1 MIPTRHTYL
10 SMGASGHIGK
20 VLTDR
25 LLPVGIQVHVIGT
38 RTVVMSIRTLRF
50 SRSLLS
56 FPFPLLALSLTA
68 ALAFLLG
75 CAPAAEKDPG
85 TPASNTTTIEAR
97 VAARD
102 SAPSLSA
109 KPPTLPRPFHTESAM
124 KFSKIIGW
132 PEGKTPAAPAGFQ
145 VSVYADGLDH
155 PRWLYVLPNGDLLVA
170 ESNTEKLGG
179 EMPGPVRKAI
189 EDAGLMGSS
198 ANRITLVRDAN
209 GDGKPEVNETF
220 LAGLNQ
226 PFGMLLLRDW
236 IYVANTD
243 ALIRFPYREGH
254 TKITVKGEKVLDLPA
269 GGYNNHWT
277 RNVVAS
283 HDGSKL
289 YVSVG
294 SQTNVDEEGLDA
306 EEPRRAAI
314 LEVGPDGSDMRIFAS
329 GLRNP
334 NGMDWAAG
342 TRTLWTVVNER
353 DELGDD
359 LVPDYLTSVQEGAFY
374 GWPYSYFGQN
384 EDPRK
389 KGERPDLVA
398 KAVVPDLA
406 IGAHTASL
414 GLTFYN
420 AASAFPQRYRGGAF
434 IGQHGSWNR
443 SRLAGYKVIFVP
455 FQAGRTSGPAEDFLT
470 GFIADEAKSEVYG
483 RPVGLAVLLDGS
495 LLVADD
501 GGNVVWRVTY
511 AGSGTTA
518 SR

>member
-1 MIPTRHTYL
+1 MTPTIHSYAVMAATGPIR
-10 SMGASGHIGK
+10 
-20 VLTDR
+20 R
-25 LLPVGIQVHVIGT
+25 LVAEG
-38 RTVVMSIRTLRF
+38 
-50 SRSLLS
+50 
-56 FPFPLLALSLTA
+56 PLLHLSLAA
-68 ALAFLLG
+68 ALALVLG
-75 CAPAAEKDPG
+75 CARPAEKEADD
-85 TPASNTTTIEAR
+85 TTTEAL

-102 SAPSLSA
+102 AAPSPSA
-109 KPPTLPRPFHTESAM
+109 KARPSPRPSTLSRRRDSPRSSAGR
-124 KFSKIIGW
+124 KERLQRRRRAFRSPSTRTGSII
-132 PEGKTPAAPAGFQ
+132 PAG
-145 VSVYADGLDH
+145 STCCRTATCWWPSRTRRSWAGRS
-155 PRWLYVLPNGDLLVA
+155 P
-170 ESNTEKLGG
+170 E
-179 EMPGPVRKAI
+179 PVRKAI
-189 EDAGLMGSS
+189 EGAGLMGPS
-198 ANRITLVRDAN
+198 ANRITLVRDVN
-209 GDGKPEVNETF
+209 GDGKREVQETF

-226 PFGMLLLRDW
+226 PFGMLLLGEW
-236 IYVANTD
+236 LYVANSD
-243 ALIRFPYREGH
+243 ALVRFPYREGQ
-254 TKITVKGEKVLDLPA
+254 TTITGKGEKVLDLPA

-283 HDGSKL
+283 PEGSKL

-306 EEPRRAAI
+306 KEPRRAAI
-314 LEVGPDGSDMRIFAS
+314 LEVDPDGSGMRIFAS

-334 NGMDWAAG
+334 NGMDWAPG
-342 TRTLWTVVNER
+342 TRILWTVVNER

-359 LVPDYLTSVQEGAFY
+359 LVPDYLTSVREGAFY

-398 KAVVPDLA
+398 KAVVPGLA

-414 GLTFYN
+414 GLTFYD
-420 AASAFPQRYRGGAF
+420 AGTFPQRYRGGAF

-443 SRLAGYKVIFVP
+443 SRFAGYKVIFVP
-455 FQAGRTSGPAEDFLT
+455 FQGDRPSGPLEDFLT

-483 RPVGLAVLLDGS
+483 RPVGLAVLPDGS

-511 AGSGTTA
+511 TGSGTTA

>member
-1 MIPTRHTYL
+1 MGTRD
-10 SMGASGHIGK
+10 HIGK
-20 VLTDR
+20 VVTE
-25 LLPVGIQVHVIGT
+25 LLLQIGNQVREIG
-38 RTVVMSIRTLRF
+38 
-50 SRSLLS
+50 
-56 FPFPLLALSLTA
+56 LLALSLTA

-75 CAPAAEKDPG
+75 CARAAEKEAG
-85 TPASNTTTIEAR
+85 TQASDTTTIEAR

-102 SAPSLSA
+102 SAPSPSA
-109 KPPTLPRPFHTESAM
+109 KPPAFPPPFHTESATR
-124 KFSKIIGW
+124 FPKIIGW
-132 PEGKTPAAPAGFQ
+132 PEGKTPVGPAGFQ
-145 VSVYADGLDH
+145 VSVYAGGLNH
-155 PRWLYVLPNGDLLVA
+155 PRWLYVLPNGDVLVA

-179 EMPGPVRKAI
+179 EMPEPVRKAI
-189 EDAGLMGSS
+189 EDAGLMGPS

-209 GDGKPEVNETF
+209 GDGKPEVHETF

-226 PFGMLLLRDW
+226 PFGMLLLGDW
-236 IYVANTD
+236 LYVANTD
-243 ALIRFPYREGH
+243 ALVRFPYREGQ

-283 HDGSKL
+283 PDGSKL

-294 SQTNVDEEGLDA
+294 SQTNVDEEGLDVK
-306 EEPRRAAI
+306 EPRRAAI
-314 LEVGPDGSDMRIFAS
+314 LEVDPDGSGMRIFAS

-334 NGMDWAAG
+334 NGMDWAPG
-342 TRTLWTVVNER
+342 TRMLWTVVNER
-353 DELGDD
+353 DALGDD
-359 LVPDYLTSVQEGAFY
+359 LVPDYLTSVREGAFY

-414 GLTFYN
+414 GLTFYD
-420 AASAFPQRYRGGAF
+420 ASAFPQRYRGGTF

-443 SRLAGYKVIFVP
+443 SRFTGYKVIFVP
-455 FQAGRTSGPAEDFLT
+455 FQAGRPSGPPEDFLT

-511 AGSGTTA
+511 ARPGTMA

>member
-1 MIPTRHTYL
+1 MTQTRHSYTV
-10 SMGASGHIGK
+10 MEATGHIGK
-20 VLTDR
+20 VVTE
-25 LLPVGIQVHVIGT
+25 LLLQIGNQVRGIG
-38 RTVVMSIRTLRF
+38 
-50 SRSLLS
+50 
-56 FPFPLLALSLTA
+56 LLALSLTA
-68 ALAFLLG
+68 VLAFLLG
-75 CAPAAEKDPG
+75 CARAAEKEAG
-85 TPASNTTTIEAR
+85 TQASDTTTIEAR

-102 SAPSLSA
+102 SAPSPSA
-109 KPPTLPRPFHTESAM
+109 KPPAFPPPFHTESAVR
-124 KFSKIIGW
+124 FPKIIGW
-132 PEGKTPAAPAGFQ
+132 PEGKTPAAPTGFQ
-145 VSVYADGLDH
+145 VSVYAGGLNH
-155 PRWLYVLPNGDLLVA
+155 PRWLYVLPNGDVLVA

-179 EMPGPVRKAI
+179 EMPEPVRKAM
-189 EDAGLMGSS
+189 EGAGLMGPS

-209 GDGKPEVNETF
+209 GDGKPEVHETF

-226 PFGMLLLRDW
+226 PFGMQLLGDW
-236 IYVANTD
+236 LYVANTD
-243 ALIRFPYREGH
+243 ALVRFPYREGQ

-283 HDGSKL
+283 PDGSKL

-306 EEPRRAAI
+306 KEPRRAAI
-314 LEVGPDGSDMRIFAS
+314 LEVDPDGSGMRIFAS

-334 NGMDWAAG
+334 NGMDWAPG
-342 TRTLWTVVNER
+342 TRVLWTVVNER
-353 DELGDD
+353 DALGDD
-359 LVPDYLTSVQEGAFY
+359 LVPDYLTSVREGAFY

-389 KGERPDLVA
+389 KGERPDRVA

-406 IGAHTASL
+406 IGAHTASM
-414 GLTFYN
+414 GLTFYD
-420 AASAFPQRYRGGAF
+420 ASAFPQRYRGGAF

-443 SRLAGYKVIFVP
+443 SRFAGYEVIFVP
-455 FQAGRTSGPAEDFLT
+455 FQAGRPSGPPEDFLT

-483 RPVGLAVLLDGS
+483 RPVGLAVLPDGS

-511 AGSGTTA
+511 AGSGTAA

>member
-1 MIPTRHTYL
+1 MTQTRHSYAV
-10 SMGASGHIGK
+10 MGATGHIGK
-20 VLTDR
+20 VVTEF
-25 LLPVGIQVHVIGT
+25 LLQIGNQVRGIG
-38 RTVVMSIRTLRF
+38 
-50 SRSLLS
+50 
-56 FPFPLLALSLTA
+56 LLALSLTA

-75 CAPAAEKDPG
+75 CARAAEKEAG
-85 TPASNTTTIEAR
+85 TQVSDTTTIEAR

-102 SAPSLSA
+102 SAASPSA
-109 KPPTLPRPFHTESAM
+109 KPPALPPPFHTESAVR
-124 KFSKIIGW
+124 FPKIIGW
-132 PEGKTPAAPAGFQ
+132 PEGKTPAALAGFQ
-145 VSVYADGLDH
+145 VSVYADGLVH
-155 PRWLYVLPNGDLLVA
+155 PRWLYVLPNGDVLVA

-179 EMPGPVRKAI
+179 EMPEPVRKAM
-189 EDAGLMGSS
+189 EGAGLMGPS

-209 GDGKPEVNETF
+209 GDGKPEVHETF

-226 PFGMLLLRDW
+226 PFGMQLLGDW
-236 IYVANTD
+236 LYVANTD
-243 ALIRFPYREGH
+243 ALVRFPYREGQ
-254 TKITVKGEKVLDLPA
+254 TKITVKEKKVLDLPA

-283 HDGSKL
+283 PDGSKL

-306 EEPRRAAI
+306 KEPRRAAI
-314 LEVGPDGSDMRIFAS
+314 LEVAPDGSGMRIFAS

-334 NGMDWAAG
+334 NGMDWAPG
-342 TRTLWTVVNER
+342 TRMLWTVVNER
-353 DELGDD
+353 DKLGDD
-359 LVPDYLTSVQEGAFY
+359 LVPDYLTSVREGAFY

-414 GLTFYN
+414 GLTFYD
-420 AASAFPQRYRGGAF
+420 ASAFPQRYRGGTF

-443 SRLAGYKVIFVP
+443 SRFTGYKVIFVP
-455 FQAGRTSGPAEDFLT
+455 FQAGRPSGPPEDFLT

-511 AGSGTTA
+511 ARPGTMA

>member
-1 MIPTRHTYL
+1 
-10 SMGASGHIGK
+10 
-20 VLTDR
+20 
-25 LLPVGIQVHVIGT
+25 
-38 RTVVMSIRTLRF
+38 MSIHTLR
-50 SRSLLS
+50 SSHSLLAP
-56 FPFPLLALSLTA
+56 PFPLLALSLTA
-68 ALAFLLG
+68 ALAFFLG
-75 CAPAAEKDPG
+75 CARAVEKE
-85 TPASNTTTIEAR
+85 ASTQASDTTTIEAR

-102 SAPSLSA
+102 SAPSPSA
-109 KPPTLPRPFHTESAM
+109 KPPALPPPFHTESVAR
-124 KFSKIIGW
+124 FPKIIGW

-155 PRWLYVLPNGDLLVA
+155 PRWLYVLPNGDVLVA

-179 EMPGPVRKAI
+179 EMPEPVRKAI
-189 EDAGLMGSS
+189 EGAGLMGPS
-198 ANRITLVRDAN
+198 ANRITLIRDAN
-209 GDGKPEVNETF
+209 GDGKPEVHETF

-226 PFGMLLLRDW
+226 PFGMLLLGDW
-236 IYVANTD
+236 LYVANTD
-243 ALIRFPYREGH
+243 ALVRFPYRKGQ
-254 TKITVKGEKVLDLPA
+254 TKITVKGEKVLNLPA

-283 HDGSKL
+283 PDGSKL

-294 SQTNVDEEGLDA
+294 SQTNVDKEGLDA
-306 EEPRRAAI
+306 KEPRRAAI
-314 LEVGPDGSDMRIFAS
+314 LEADPDGSGLRIFAS

-334 NGMDWAAG
+334 NGMDWAPG
-342 TRTLWTVVNER
+342 TRMLWTVVNER
-353 DELGDD
+353 DEIGDD
-359 LVPDYLTSVQEGAFY
+359 LVPDYLTSVREEAFY

-389 KGERPDLVA
+389 KGERPDRVA

-414 GLTFYN
+414 GLTFYG
-420 AASAFPQRYRGGAF
+420 ARTFPQRYRGGAF

-443 SRLAGYKVIFVP
+443 SRFAGYKVIFVP
-455 FQAGRTSGPAEDFLT
+455 FQAGRPSGPPEDFLT

-483 RPVGLAVLLDGS
+483 RPVGLAVLPDGS

-501 GGNVVWRVTY
+501 GGNIVWRVTC

-518 SR
+518 SRAAECDA

>member
-1 MIPTRHTYL
+1 MTPTIHSYAVMATTD
-10 SMGASGHIGK
+10 HIGS
-20 VLTDR
+20 
-25 LLPVGIQVHVIGT
+25 
-38 RTVVMSIRTLRF
+38 VVAER
-50 SRSLLS
+50 
-56 FPFPLLALSLTA
+56 PLLALSLAA
-68 ALAFLLG
+68 ALAFVLG
-75 CAPAAEKDPG
+75 CARPADKEADD
-85 TPASNTTTIEAR
+85 TTTIEPR

-102 SAPSLSA
+102 AVPSPSA
-109 KPPTLPRPFHTESAM
+109 KALAFPPPFHTESAA
-124 KFSKIIGW
+124 KFPKIMRW
-132 PEGKTPAAPAGFQ
+132 PEGKTPAALAGFR
-145 VSVYADGLDH
+145 VSLYADGLDH
-155 PRWLYVLPNGDLLVA
+155 PRWLYVLPNGDVLVA

-179 EMPGPVRKAI
+179 EIPEPVRKEI
-189 EDAGLMGSS
+189 EAAGLTGPS
-198 ANRITLVRDAN
+198 ANRITLMRDAN
-209 GDGKPEVNETF
+209 GDGKREVHETF

-226 PFGMLLLRDW
+226 PFGMLLLGEW
-236 IYVANTD
+236 LYVANTD
-243 ALIRFPYREGH
+243 ALLRFPYREGQ
-254 TKITVKGEKVLDLPA
+254 TKITGKGEKVLDLPA

-283 HDGSKL
+283 PDGSKL

-306 EEPRRAAI
+306 KEPRRAAI
-314 LEVGPDGSDMRIFAS
+314 LAVDPDGSDMRIFAS

-334 NGMDWAAG
+334 NGMDWAPG
-342 TRTLWTVVNER
+342 TRILWTVVNER

-359 LVPDYLTSVQEGAFY
+359 LVPDYLTSVREGAFY

-414 GLTFYN
+414 GLTFYG
-420 AASAFPQRYRGGAF
+420 ASAFPQRYRGGAF

-443 SRLAGYKVIFVP
+443 SRFAGYKVIFVP
-455 FQAGRTSGPAEDFLT
+455 FQAGHPSGPPEDFLT

-483 RPVGLAVLLDGS
+483 RPVGLAVLPDGS
-495 LLVADD
+495 LLVTDD

-511 AGSGTTA
+511 TGSGTMA

>member
-1 MIPTRHTYL
+1 
-10 SMGASGHIGK
+10 MGATGHISK
-20 VLTDR
+20 VVTK
-25 LLPVGIQVHVIGT
+25 LLLQIGNQVRRIG
-38 RTVVMSIRTLRF
+38 
-50 SRSLLS
+50 
-56 FPFPLLALSLTA
+56 LLALSLTA

-75 CAPAAEKDPG
+75 CARAAEKE
-85 TPASNTTTIEAR
+85 ASTQASDTTTIEVR

-102 SAPSLSA
+102 SAPSPSA
-109 KPPTLPRPFHTESAM
+109 KPPALPPPFHTESVAR
-124 KFSKIIGW
+124 FPKIIGW
-132 PEGKTPAAPAGFQ
+132 PEGKTPAAPTGFQ
-145 VSVYADGLDH
+145 VSVYADGLVH
-155 PRWLYVLPNGDLLVA
+155 PRWLYVLPNGDVLVA

-179 EMPGPVRKAI
+179 EMPEPVRKAM
-189 EDAGLMGSS
+189 EGAGLMGPS

-209 GDGKPEVNETF
+209 GDGKPEVRETF

-226 PFGMLLLRDW
+226 PFGMQLLGDW
-236 IYVANTD
+236 LYVANTD
-243 ALIRFPYREGH
+243 ALVRFSYREGQ

-283 HDGSKL
+283 PDGSKL

-306 EEPRRAAI
+306 KEPRRAAI
-314 LEVGPDGSDMRIFAS
+314 LEVDPDGSGMRIFAS

-334 NGMDWAAG
+334 NGMDWAPG
-342 TRTLWTVVNER
+342 TRMLWTVVNER
-353 DELGDD
+353 DALGDD
-359 LVPDYLTSVQEGAFY
+359 LVPDYLTSVREGAFY

-389 KGERPDLVA
+389 KGERPDRVA

-406 IGAHTASL
+406 IGAHTASM
-414 GLTFYN
+414 GLMFYD
-420 AASAFPQRYRGGAF
+420 ASAFPQHYRGGAF

-443 SRLAGYKVIFVP
+443 SRFAGYKVIFVP
-455 FQAGRTSGPAEDFLT
+455 FQAGRPSGPPEDFLT

-483 RPVGLAVLLDGS
+483 RPVGLAVLPDGS